1 MPAVCHLLINRDDAV
16 CYRAVDTLS
25 SFRTNDARGALQNLM
40 FCVKNSKEL
49 SFRNRVALCIEQIAE
64 NDPNLL
70 VPMYATRLEDPD
82 RYARQN
88 AADRLGRFG
97 SDARASV
104 PALLAALNDPSGRV
118 RCAAAAALKLTDPDA
133 AAKAGVP

>member
-1 MPAVCHLLINRDDAV
+1 NQDDV
-16 CYRAVDTLS
+16 VRYRAVDILS
-25 SFRTNDARGALQNLM
+25 SFRANDARGALHNLM

-49 SFRNRVALCIEQIAE
+49 SFRNRVALCMEQIAD

-70 VPMYATRLEDPD
+70 VPMYATRLRDPD

-97 SDARASV
+97 SDARTSV
-104 PALLAALNDPSGRV
+104 PGLLAALGDRKSV
-118 RCAAAAALKLTDPDA
+118 
-133 AAKAGVP
+133 V

>member
-1 MPAVCHLLINRDDAV
+1 MDRQGL
-16 CYRAVDTLS
+16 
-25 SFRTNDARGALQNLM
+25 AR
-40 FCVKNSKEL
+40 
-49 SFRNRVALCIEQIAE
+49 

-70 VPMYATRLEDPD
+70 VPMYATRLQDPD

-97 SDARASV
+97 SDARTSV
-104 PALLAALNDPSGRV
+104 PGLLAALGDPSGRV
-118 RCAAAAALKLTDPDA
+118 QRAAVAALKLIDPDA